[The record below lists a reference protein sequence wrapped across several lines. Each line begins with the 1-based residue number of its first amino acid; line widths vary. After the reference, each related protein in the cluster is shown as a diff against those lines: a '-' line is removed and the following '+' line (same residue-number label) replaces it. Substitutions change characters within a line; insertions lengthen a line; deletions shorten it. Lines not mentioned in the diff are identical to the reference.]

1 MRQRPVP
8 SRPALCYALPPMSS
22 RRKTTASPP
31 ASARPRPALEVL
43 GFEPGEPLQLPLYLA
58 AVAAGF
64 PSPADDFIDRS
75 LDLNEHLVA
84 HPAATF
90 FVRVHGDSMQGAGI
104 RSGDILVV
112 DRALTP
118 ADNKVVVAALD
129 GELTVKRIRAR
140 NGRLFLAP
148 ENPAFPPIEVT
159 AEASFEI
166 WGVVT
171 FVIHKL

>member
-1 MRQRPVP
+1 MP
-8 SRPALCYALPPMSS
+8 
-22 RRKTTASPP
+22 RRKTHVTPLD
-31 ASARPRPALEVL
+31 SARPQPALEVL
-43 GFEPGEPLQLPLYLA
+43 GFEPGAPLKLPFYLA

-75 LDLNEHLVA
+75 LDLNEHLVT

-112 DRALTP
+112 DRALDP
-118 ADNKVVVAALD
+118 ADHKVVVAALD
-129 GELTVKRIRAR
+129 GELTVKRIRIR
-140 NGRLFLAP
+140 DGRLFLAP

-171 FVIHKL
+171 YVIHKL